1 MIEFASRARCSASA
15 AVGAIL
21 VSFCVVAGSLMR
33 PAMAA
38 ELVPQGGAAVAADNA
53 GKTYVCRACVCYAV
67 RALASVRLP
76 LSLVVLSTGAPVKQ
90 SGAVAPRPGRWYR

>member
-67 RALASVRLP
+67 RSLASVRLP
-76 LSLVVLSTGAPVKQ
+76 LSLVVLSTGA
-90 SGAVAPRPGRWYR
+90 VAPRHAPQGQYS

>member
-21 VSFCVVAGSLMR
+21 VSFCVAGTLMR

-38 ELVPQGGAAVAADNA
+38 ELVPQGGGAVAAANA
-53 GKTYVCRACVCYAV
+53 DKTYVCRACVCYAV

-76 LSLVVLSTGAPVKQ
+76 LSLVVLSTGAPV
-90 SGAVAPRPGRWYR
+90 PLRRGRAGGIDRW